1 MALLLQALYGCVV
14 SKKIEI
20 VFSER
25 GFMAE
30 KEIWTPSGVGLAPMA
45 GFSDRAMRRV
55 CHECGA
61 DYSVTEMISAKAVTF
76 GDKKTFMLAK
86 IREDEGKVALQI
98 FGKEPDVMAKASEI
112 LAGGYDG
119 EGYASPVAI
128 DINMGCPVNKV
139 YSNGEGSALMKN
151 PELIYKIVSAVRGA
165 CQIPVTVKMR
175 IGVDSEHINVVECA
189 LAAESGGASA
199 ICVHGRTRVQ
209 MYSGVVC
216 RKAIKNVKKSL
227 RIPVVA
233 NGDIVC
239 ADDAIS
245 MLRET
250 EADGIAIG
258 RGAVGNPFIFS
269 EIKAAMAGEKYT
281 APGMSERI
289 EMALRQLKL
298 SVEDKGERIAV
309 PEARKQIA
317 LYLRSFKGAAQ
328 IRAKINMAT
337 SYNEVE
343 KILGSL
349 LTSEC

>member
-1 MALLLQALYGCVV
+1 M
-14 SKKIEI
+14 SKEPWI
-20 VFSER
+20 
-25 GFMAE
+25 
-30 KEIWTPSGVGLAPMA
+30 PSGVGLAPMA
-45 GFSDRAMRRV
+45 GSSDRAMRRV
-55 CHECGA
+55 CNECGA

-76 GDKKTFMLAK
+76 GDKKTFSLAK
-86 IREDEGKVALQI
+86 IRDDEGAVALQI
-98 FGKEPDVMAKASEI
+98 FGKEPDVMAKATEI
-112 LAGGYDG
+112 LSRGYEAQG
-119 EGYASPVAI
+119 CVPPVAI

-139 YSNGEGSALMKN
+139 FGNGEGSALMKN
-151 PELIYKIVSAVRGA
+151 PELIYKIVSAVRDA
-165 CQIPVTVKMR
+165 CDIPVTVKIR
-175 IGVDSEHINVVECA
+175 AGVDSEHINAVECA

-216 RKAIKNVKKSL
+216 REVIKDVKKSL
-227 RIPVVA
+227 QIPVIA

-239 ADDAIS
+239 ADDAIR

-250 EADGIAIG
+250 CADGVAIG

-269 EIKAAMAGEKYT
+269 EIKAVLGGGEYVPP
-281 APGMSERI
+281 AIEARI
-289 EMALRQLKL
+289 EMALRQLAL

-337 SYNEVE
+337 TYSEVE
-343 KILGSL
+343 RILRDVLNEGSA
-349 LTSEC
+349 E